1 MPRPAAFLRRVA
13 LLEAWSYLALLGVA
27 MPLKYL
33 AHWPLPVRLVGAL
46 HGALFVLFCAALL
59 AAFRAARWPL
69 QRCALVFLASL
80 IPFAPFFL
88 DRKMKSW
95 AAP

>member
-13 LLEAWSYLALLGVA
+13 LLEAWSYLALTGIA

-33 AHWPLPVRLVGAL
+33 AAWPLPVKLVGAL
-46 HGALFVLFCAALL
+46 HGALFVVFCAALL
-59 AAFRAARWPL
+59 HTLLAARWPL
-69 QRCALVFLASL
+69 LRCALVFLASL
-80 IPFAPFFL
+80 VPFAPFLL
-88 DRKMKSW
+88 DRRMKQW